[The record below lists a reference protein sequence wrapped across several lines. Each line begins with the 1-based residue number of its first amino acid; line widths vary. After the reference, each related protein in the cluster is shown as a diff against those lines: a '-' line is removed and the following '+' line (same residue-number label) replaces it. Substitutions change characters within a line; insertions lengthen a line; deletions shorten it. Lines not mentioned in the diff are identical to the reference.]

1 MRRRILEEINPDIDE
16 LAELLD
22 RDLSDWKRV
31 RKDD

>member
-1 MRRRILEEINPDIDE
+1 MRRRILAVIGPEIDE

-31 RKDD
+31 RKDG